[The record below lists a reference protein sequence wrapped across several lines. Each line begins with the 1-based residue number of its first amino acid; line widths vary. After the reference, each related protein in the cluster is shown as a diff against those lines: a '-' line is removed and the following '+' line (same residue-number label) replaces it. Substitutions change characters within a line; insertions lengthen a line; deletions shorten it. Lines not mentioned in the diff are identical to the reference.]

1 MLPSTPDPTAPTKK
15 ARRAKRG
22 GGPAPQDPDRMQ
34 RTSMMVG
41 AAVGVLL
48 AGIVAFMGWKTL
60 VVADREQQLHSFAQ
74 QYSQRA
80 ASNVSNYLDA
90 LTKQVAFVTGSRP
103 LQEALQQS
111 DVPIGENVRQ
121 MVARAVPQAADIRIF
136 RLNEAQLDLESGNA
150 LRFSEI
156 DLIRRVE
163 RGEAVLPEAFETQG
177 KSYFNLV
184 LPVLAEQSGQ
194 VLGTILLTVPLE
206 HLTSALQEG
215 VVEHGRVV
223 LQQFFEGRPRN
234 VGEFGSGNAY
244 TAPVA
249 EIAKT
254 PWKVEFTASDTLH
267 AQTQTDMPLLIIFWL
282 VISAVI
288 MAICLSVSYM
298 VGRRMKRKSEVQ
310 WAQQVQMGQAPARG
324 DEAGSTAPVDILD
337 IQILEE
343 DRELLGLEEVAAPA
357 PAEAP
362 PPPDRSAERKARA
375 NSEVPDH
382 IFRSYDIRGLALTEI
397 SKGLAQKIGQA
408 LGSEA
413 QEQGETA
420 LIVARDARTH
430 SPLLTEKLI
439 RGILST
445 GCNVIN
451 IGTVP
456 TPLLYFATEIL
467 EESHSGVMVTASH
480 NKAPYNG
487 FKIVMNRKSRTEKDI
502 KAVRARILKNDFR
515 SGVGEERHQDVVAR
529 YIETIFS
536 DIALA
541 GDVRLVIDAANGVAG
556 KVAPQLFS
564 ELGCQVIPLYCDLDG
579 TFPHHDPDPSV
590 AENLQDLINKV
601 QETGAQ
607 LGVAFDGDGDRL
619 AVVTPSGQIIWPDR
633 LLMLLA
639 KDILARNPGGDV
651 VFDVKSSRLLN
662 TVVSNS
668 GGRPIMWKTGHSQ
681 MRAKVLETGALI
693 GGEYS
698 GHIFIKDRWFG
709 FDDGLYAAARLIE
722 IMSLRNETAD
732 EIFAEFPTLLTT
744 PEIRVAVTEEKK
756 FQVIEQLVQH
766 GQFDD
771 ARLIT
776 LDGLRAEFPFGWG
789 LVRASNTSAELTLR
803 FEAETEEHIHQLKA
817 LFTREIR
824 KIDESIRFNW

>member
-1 MLPSTPDPTAPTKK
+1 MPPSTPDPNAVTKSARRDKRRTGTAPANPERVQRK
-15 ARRAKRG
+15 AI
-22 GGPAPQDPDRMQ
+22 
-34 RTSMMVG
+34 MVG
-41 AAVGVLL
+41 AVV
-48 AGIVAFMGWKTL
+48 GIVLVGLVTVMGWKSL
-60 VVADREQQLHSFAQ
+60 VVADRAQQLHSFAQ
-74 QYSQRA
+74 QYGQRA
-80 ASNVSNYLDA
+80 ASNVSNYLET
-90 LTKQVAFVTGSRP
+90 LTKQVAFVAGSRS
-103 LQEALQQS
+103 LQEALQQNDAPVS
-111 DVPIGENVRQ
+111 AEARQ
-121 MVARAVPQAADIRIF
+121 MVARAVPEAANIRIF
-136 RLNEAQLDLESGNA
+136 RLDEARLDLGSDHP

-163 RGEAVLPEAFETQG
+163 RGETVTPEAFEHDG
-177 KSYFNLV
+177 KAFFNLV
-184 LPVLAEQSGQ
+184 LPVSAEPSGQ
-194 VLGTILLTVPLE
+194 VVGTILLTMPLA
-206 HLTSALQEG
+206 HLTLAMQEG
-215 VVEHGRVV
+215 VVEHGKIV
-223 LQQFFEGRPRN
+223 LQQFFEGRARK
-234 VGEFGSGNAY
+234 VGEFGSGSVY
-244 TAPVA
+244 TAPVI
-249 EIAKT
+249 EIANT
-254 PWKVEFTASDTLH
+254 PWKVEFTASEQLH
-267 AQTQTDMPLLIIFWL
+267 AETRIDLPLLVVIWL
-282 VISAVI
+282 VITTAILVI
-288 MAICLSVSYM
+288 CVGLASV
-298 VGRRMKRKSEVQ
+298 VGRRMKRTSAAQ
-310 WAQQVQMGQAPARG
+310 WAQQVQLGQAPASG
-324 DEAGSTAPVDILD
+324 NVPGPSVPVDILD

-343 DRELLGLEEVAAPA
+343 DRDLLGLEEVATVAPA
-357 PAEAP
+357 TAP

-375 NSEVPDH
+375 GIEVPDH

-456 TPLLYFATEIL
+456 TPLLYFATEVL
-467 EESHSGVMVTASH
+467 EESRSGVMVTASH

-564 ELGCQVIPLYCDLDG
+564 ELGCQVIPLFCDLDG

-590 AENLQDLINKV
+590 AENLQALINKV
-601 QETGAQ
+601 QETGAH

-662 TVVSNS
+662 SVVSNS

-681 MRAKVLETGALI
+681 MRAKVLETGAMI

-722 IMSLRNETAD
+722 ILSLRNETAD

-744 PEIRVAVTEEKK
+744 PEIRVAVAEDKK
-756 FQVIEQLVQH
+756 FKVIEQLVEQ

-824 KIDESIRFNW
+824 KIDESIHFNW